1 MSDCDVFQI
10 PVGPGSMHV
19 ERYGYGGPAV
29 VLLHGFATSSFLWRH
44 VGPRIALR
52 KRTAIAMDLFGFGES
67 DRPFAGDYG
76 VTAQSEYVD
85 NALTAMRHAKATIV
99 GVDIGAVIAMR
110 LAFDRPDRVERLILV
125 SPSSWQELPGAEI
138 RELQRDSAR
147 YALSLTRGLFGAWQL
162 FADFLVQSVGDPS
175 HMPPRLVG
183 RYLAPYL
190 GRDGLNHLLTLARAL
205 EFDDL
210 DDLELD
216 EITHPVA
223 VVRGK
228 RDRQSDLAYAEE
240 LCRSLP
246 DARLIEPPE
255 AGRLVP
261 EDDRD
266 ALVEVIASDWPAAVA
281 R

>member
-1 MSDCDVFQI
+1 
-10 PVGPGSMHV
+10 MHV

-29 VLLHGFATSSFLWRH
+29 VLLHGFGTSSFLWRR
-44 VGPRIALR
+44 VGPGIALR
-52 KRTAIAMDLFGFGES
+52 KRTALAMDLFGFGES
-67 DRPFAGDYG
+67 DRPFAGDFG
-76 VTAQSEYVD
+76 ITAQAEYID

-110 LAFDRPDRVERLILV
+110 LAFDRPDRVERLILL

-162 FADFLVQSVGDPS
+162 FADFLTQCVGDPA

-190 GRDGLNHLLTLARAL
+190 GREGLNHLLTLARAL

-210 DDLELD
+210 DDLELR

-223 VVRGK
+223 VVRGSS
-228 RDRQSDLAYAEE
+228 DRQCDLNYAEE
-240 LCRSLP
+240 LCRALP
-246 DARLIEPPE
+246 DARLIEPLA

-261 EDDRD
+261 EDDPD
-266 ALVEVIASDWPAAVA
+266 AVIDIVSSDWPAPVA